1 GQVRCPPMCGPAVGF
16 RYAMRYRALSTDGI
30 SHMARRTDAQEERQM
45 ALFTRLR
52 AFVSDDSGQDLL
64 EYALLIGLIALV
76 TVLAVTNAGTEVNR
90 IFTSIAASLTA
101 VP

>member
-1 GQVRCPPMCGPAVGF
+1 ME
-16 RYAMRYRALSTDGI
+16 LI
-30 SHMARRTDAQEERQM
+30 
-45 ALFTRLR
+45 TRLR
-52 AFVSDDSGQDLL
+52 TLVHGDEGQDLL

-90 IFTSIAASLTA
+90 IFTSIAASLAA